1 MHKLSQ
7 MNNSNYF
14 IRKNGFTHPFL
25 MAFLLVALSAFSSKS
40 AIAAADQSII
50 GRWDLT
56 VNMDGRIAPSWL
68 EVKLSGVKT
77 LVGYFVADGGS
88 ARPISHVQVAAD
100 GKIHFSIPPQWERSE
115 KYMELDAVLENDQ
128 LKGTITA
135 SYGKTFSFTGE
146 RAPLLKRTAA
156 PVWGKPIKL
165 LNGTNTD
172 GWHASGK
179 TNQWVLING
188 VLTSPKS
195 GSNLITD
202 QQFNDFKLHIEFKY
216 PAGSN
221 SGVYLRGRYEVQVED
236 NMGKEPSSTYLG
248 GIYGFIT
255 PNEMVAKAP
264 GEWQSY
270 DITLIGRRV
279 TVVANGKAI
288 IVDQIIPGITGG
300 ALDSKEEAPGPI
312 MLQGD
317 HGPIEYR
324 NIVITPAK

>member
-1 MHKLSQ
+1 MKKFFLFLGLGFFTSTALIASG
-7 MNNSNYF
+7 SNTAVVT
-14 IRKNGFTHPFL
+14 K
-25 MAFLLVALSAFSSKS
+25 V
-40 AIAAADQSII
+40 AADNDII

-88 ARPISHVQVAAD
+88 ARPISHVHVKD
-100 GKIHFSIPPQWERSE
+100 GKIHFSIPSQWDRLD
-115 KYMELDAVLENDQ
+115 KYMEFDAVLENDQ
-128 LKGTITA
+128 LKGTITQ
-135 SYGKTFSFTGE
+135 SYGKVHSFTGE
-146 RAPLLKRTAA
+146 RAPLLKRDKA
-156 PVWGKPIKL
+156 PVWGTPINL
-165 LNGTNTD
+165 LSGKGIE
-172 GWHASGK
+172 GWHADRNN
-179 TNQWVLING
+179 NQWVNING

-195 GSNLITD
+195 GANIITD
-202 QQFNDFKLHIEFKY
+202 QHFEDFKLHIEFRY

-236 NMGKEPSSTYLG
+236 N
-248 GIYGFIT
+248 IYGFIT

-264 GEWQSY
+264 GEWQTY

-300 ALDSKEEAPGPI
+300 ALNSKEGEPGPI

-317 HGPIEYR
+317 HGPVEYR
-324 NIVITPAK
+324 NITITPAKK

>member
-1 MHKLSQ
+1 MGIYNCSQ
-7 MNNSNYF
+7 SIIFRAKIVDMKKIALLF
-14 IRKNGFTHPFL
+14 
-25 MAFLLVALSAFSSKS
+25 AFALSVGAQVF
-40 AIAAADQSII
+40 AADNDII

-68 EVKLSGVKT
+68 EVKLSGVRT

-88 ARPISHVQVAAD
+88 ARPISHVQVKD
-100 GKIHFSIPPQWERSE
+100 GKIHFSIPSQWDRLD
-115 KYMELDAVLENDQ
+115 KYMEFDAVLENDQ
-128 LKGTITA
+128 LKGTITQ
-135 SYGKTFSFTGE
+135 SYGKVHAFTGE
-146 RAPLLKRTAA
+146 RAPLLKRDKA
-156 PVWGKPIKL
+156 PVWGKPINL
-165 LNGTNTD
+165 LSGKGIE
-172 GWHASGK
+172 GWHADRNN
-179 TNQWVLING
+179 NQWVNING

-195 GSNLITD
+195 GANIITD
-202 QQFNDFKLHIEFKY
+202 QQFEDFKLHIEFRY

-221 SGVYLRGRYEVQVED
+221 SGVYLRGRYEIQVED
-236 NMGKEPSSTYLG
+236 NAGKEPSSTYFG
-248 GIYGFIT
+248 GIYGFLT

-264 GEWQSY
+264 GEWQTY

-300 ALDSKEEAPGPI
+300 ALNSKEGEPGPI

-324 NIVITPAK
+324 NIIITPAK